1 MKNTRIRPDNEPL
14 RCNYIT
20 CIFDKLVYETEPT
33 EKTMGAYLLQFG
45 DDKVWI
51 PKSEAEILGW

>member
-1 MKNTRIRPDNEPL
+1 MKL
-14 RCNYIT
+14 
-20 CIFDKLVYETEPT
+20 IFDKLVYETEPT

-51 PKSEAEILGW
+51 PKSEAEIAQRL